1 MKKSRRSP
9 LAKEIEGF
17 LKWKRTR
24 GYAYRRAEFTL
35 GVFDR
40 YFCQQIREKKYL
52 RLDQAMLAWLA
63 RLPDRKAYTVA
74 QEMAILRQFWDY
86 LRRQHPRR
94 FRRGIHWPILPAKSD
109 FTPYVFAMDEVKL
122 LLRQIEQREYSVD
135 SPVLLRTVF
144 LVLYCTGLRFG
155 ELTRLKFRDVNLK
168 RQTLFIV
175 DSKGR
180 SRWVPFHRSLGR
192 ELAKYLKERKR
203 NGRKDFIPD
212 DSFFVRSSERPLS
225 VAWISERVRELLRE
239 VDLKPES
246 GRFGP
251 RPYDLRHTF
260 AVHRL
265 TRWYRQKIELDERLA
280 WLSAYMGH
288 VNLAGTETYL
298 TATPELMALASNRFR
313 RRFNVDKRANDETA
327 TE

>member
-1 MKKSRRSP
+1 MKKVRRSP
-9 LAKEIEGF
+9 LATDIEGF

-40 YFCQQIREKKYL
+40 YFCQRIRENKNF
-52 RLDQAMLAWLA
+52 RLDQTMLAWLA

-74 QEMAILRQFWDY
+74 QEMAIIRQFWDY
-86 LRRQHPRR
+86 LRRQYPRR
-94 FRRGIHWPILPAKSD
+94 YRRAIHWPILPAKTN
-109 FTPYVFAMDEVKL
+109 FTPYVFSIGEVKL
-122 LLRQIEQREYSVD
+122 LLRHIEQREYSVD

-155 ELTRLKFRDVNLK
+155 ELTRLKFRDVDLK

-192 ELAKYLKERKR
+192 ELAKCLKERKR
-203 NGRKDFIPD
+203 HGRNDFNPD
-212 DSFFVRSSERPLS
+212 DAFFVRASGRALR
-225 VAWISERVRELLRE
+225 VAWISDRIRELLRE
-239 VDLKPES
+239 VDLKPTS
-246 GRFGP
+246 GRCGP

-265 TRWYRQKIELDERLA
+265 TRWYRQNIELDERLA

-288 VNLAGTETYL
+288 VDLAGTETYL
-298 TATPELMALASNRFR
+298 TATPELMALAGNRFR
-313 RRFNVDKRANDETA
+313 RRFQGGERTSDEA
-327 TE
+327 SPG